1 MYRIEGNGQRPTVII
16 DKDKGLI
23 ELSGSSIMENPLEVF
38 IPVFNKIAEY
48 VDSPRPKTTVN
59 LKLTYFNT
67 SSSKLLLDLIQNL
80 EAVHAQGKS
89 DIKVYWYYH
98 EDDENMME
106 IGEDFAMLCNVPI
119 EILPMVEGE

>member
-1 MYRIEGNGQRPTVII
+1 MYRIEGNSQRPTVII
-16 DKDKGLI
+16 DNENGLI
-23 ELSGSSIMENPLEVF
+23 ELSGSSIMENPVDVF

-48 VDSPRPKTTVN
+48 VDNPQPKTTVN
-59 LKLTYFNT
+59 FKLTYFNT

-80 EAVHAQGKS
+80 ENVHKQERS
-89 DIKVYWYYH
+89 VIQVNWYYF

-119 EILPMVEGE
+119 DILVMPENN

>member
-1 MYRIEGNGQRPTVII
+1 MYRIEGNSQRPTVII
-16 DKDKGLI
+16 DSENGLI

-48 VDSPRPKTTVN
+48 VDNPQPKTTVN
-59 LKLTYFNT
+59 FKLTYFNT

-80 EAVHAQGKS
+80 ENVHKQERS
-89 DIKVYWYYH
+89 VIQVNWYYF

-119 EILPMVEGE
+119 DILVMPENN

>member
-1 MYRIEGNGQRPTVII
+1 MYRIEGNSQRPTVII
-16 DKDKGLI
+16 DNENGLI

-48 VDSPRPKTTVN
+48 VDNPQPKTTVN
-59 LKLTYFNT
+59 FKLTYFNT

-80 EAVHAQGKS
+80 ENVHKQERS
-89 DIKVYWYYH
+89 LIQVNWYYF

-119 EILPMVEGE
+119 DILIMPENN